1 MGKKFVL
8 TFLTSLGVI
17 FLAGLAMGQQGHDHG
32 SPSPAPQ
39 KGTSQKMT
47 MGSQPVQAVTVEGFK
62 VTFEVMD
69 MSMHMS
75 MPGMKGNPQHG
86 ASEHS
91 QSHAIMVKVQDT
103 ASKEIISD
111 AKVQY
116 TLVRPSGEK
125 EAGKLVWSGDHYG
138 GGFSPK
144 EKGAYQLQLM
154 IESGGMEREA
164 KFTYE
169 FK

>member
-1 MGKKFVL
+1 MGKKFLVRWL
-8 TFLTSLGVI
+8 SIVFILS
-17 FLAGLAMGQQGHDHG
+17 FAGIAAAQYQHSHG
-32 SPSPAPQ
+32 SPMPAAPQ
-39 KGTSQKMT
+39 KDASPQG
-47 MGSQPVQAVTVEGFK
+47 GNQPVQAMTVEGFK
-62 VTFEVMD
+62 VSFEVMD

-75 MPGMKGNPQHG
+75 MPGMKGNAQHG
-86 ASEHS
+86 TSEHS
-91 QSHAIMVKVQDT
+91 QSHALMVRVQDT

-116 TLVRPSGEK
+116 TLTRPSAEK
-125 EAGKLVWSGDHYG
+125 ENGKLAWSGDHYD

-144 EKGAYQLQLM
+144 EKGAYQFQLM

-164 KFTYE
+164 RFRYE